1 MAGTATFTLNG
12 VEYPLCY
19 STRVICET
27 EGRYEDKSAFLED
40 LSNKTSTRV
49 WFLALLMQGGAA
61 YAKQQGLESPVPLS
75 EDEIMDMTTYEDQSA
90 IITAIT
96 EAISAGS
103 RRKVEAKPTS
113 KKANAE
119 RPSAEK

>member
-1 MAGTATFTLNG
+1 MARTATFTLNG
-12 VEYPLCY
+12 VDYPLCY

-27 EGRYEDKSAFLED
+27 EDRYEDKSAFFEALN
-40 LSNKTSTRV
+40 SKTSVRV

-61 YAKQQGLESPVPLS
+61 YAKQQGLESPVPLT
-75 EDEIMDMTTYEDQSA
+75 EDEIMDMTSYEDQSA
-90 IITAIT
+90 IITALT

-113 KKANAE
+113 KKANAGS
-119 RPSAEK
+119 PSAEK